1 MAVELF
7 VELIEAGHRAESSLI
22 VSQRDVPSDVVRDY
36 LLKVLRLEL
45 LSGKD
50 DAFQAETL

>member
-7 VELIEAGHRAESSLI
+7 VELIDPGQLAESSLI
-22 VSQRDVPSDVVRDY
+22 VSQRYVATDVVRDD

>member
-7 VELIEAGHRAESSLI
+7 VELIEAGQLAESSLI
-22 VSQRDVPSDVVRDY
+22 VSQRYVPSDVVRDD

-45 LSGKD
+45 LAGKD
-50 DAFQAETL
+50 DALQAETL